1 MVLGNE
7 THQAGSLVAPDRLRF
22 DFTSLDA
29 LGSDG
34 LDRVT
39 EIANSIPLRN
49 IRVVAETMPYADA
62 LEDGAMA
69 LFGEKYGDVVRVV
82 KIGDYSAELCGGTH
96 VSATGEIGPIVVL
109 AESSIGSGVRRIE
122 ALTGDA
128 AVKHLLRAHLVTAEL
143 SRTLHAPVEGLL
155 DEVRGLN
162 SQIRERD
169 RTIEQLRLS
178 LATTDI
184 ESLVE
189 QSVSVDGAQVLAT
202 RVPAQDRETMLQI
215 GDRLR
220 DKLKSGV
227 IVLASEIDAQPA
239 LLAMVTKDQVGRGLS
254 AGKLI
259 QEIAPIVGG
268 RGGGRPELA
277 QGGGTD
283 VSKLDDALASVA
295 TIVKRQVSG

>member
-29 LGSDG
+29 LGAEG

-39 EIANSIPLRN
+39 EIANSVPLQNIP
-49 IRVVAETMPYADA
+49 VVAETMPYADA

-128 AVKHLLRAHLVTAEL
+128 AVKHLLRAHLVTNEL
-143 SRTLHAPVEGLL
+143 ARTLHAPVEGLL
-155 DEVRGLN
+155 DEVRQLN

-169 RTIEQLRLS
+169 RTIEQLRLEM
-178 LATTDI
+178 ATSDI
-184 ESLVE
+184 DGLVE
-189 QSVSVDGAQVLAT
+189 RSISVDGTQVLAT

-220 DKLKSGV
+220 DKLQSGV

-254 AGKLI
+254 AGNLI
-259 QEIAPIVGG
+259 KEIAPIVGG

-277 QGGGTD
+277 QGGGSD
-283 VSKLDDALASVA
+283 VSKLDEALATVA